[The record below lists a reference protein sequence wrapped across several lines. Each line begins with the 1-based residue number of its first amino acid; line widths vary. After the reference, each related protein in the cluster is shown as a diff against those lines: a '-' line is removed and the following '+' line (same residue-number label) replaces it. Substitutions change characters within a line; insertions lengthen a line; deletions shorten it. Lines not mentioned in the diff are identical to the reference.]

1 MVRPAAIP
9 AVAHE
14 LELLSIPLVA
24 ALIGYGTNWVAVRML
39 FFPVRF
45 WGVRLG
51 VVRWLAQ
58 FLPRRLQAIPGLI
71 DGGIGWQ
78 GIIPAR
84 AAKMG
89 SIAVDK
95 GIAKLG
101 SPREF
106 YDCLDPEAMA
116 DHIIAE
122 THGELG
128 ELVERIVEREH
139 PGLWRRVPPPLRK
152 RVLARVEAEL
162 PAIARRITRDVG
174 EHIEQ
179 LLDVKLMVIRRI
191 EENPALA
198 NRIFLEVGAKELRF
212 IVNSGLIFGF
222 ALGVLTIPLY
232 LTIDS
237 WLVLP
242 LAGVLVGYL
251 TNWIAV
257 RLIFQPMYPHRVGPF
272 TVQGLFMRRQP
283 EVADAYARVIAE
295 DVVTMTNVREEL
307 LTGPRSDRTRALVRK
322 ELRPAVDRALGAA
335 RLPVRV
341 AVGARGYDSVR
352 ESLASEAVEMT
363 MEPLRDPRFEAR
375 QAAAVRELLARRM
388 RALPEPDFAELLR
401 AAVEEDEWMLIAL
414 GGVLGFIAGCLQIA
428 FVL

>member
-1 MVRPAAIP
+1 
-9 AVAHE
+9 
-14 LELLSIPLVA
+14 
-24 ALIGYGTNWVAVRML
+24 ML

-45 WGVRLG
+45 RGVRLG
-51 VVRWLAQ
+51 ALRWAAQ
-58 FLPRRLQAIPGLI
+58 FLPRRVQAIPGLI
-71 DGGIGWQ
+71 DGGLGWQ

-122 THGELG
+122 ARGEIG

-139 PGLWRRVPPPLRK
+139 PGLWGRVPPPLRE
-152 RVLARVEAEL
+152 RVIARVESEL
-162 PAIARRITRDVG
+162 PAIAKQITRDVG

-179 LLDVKLMVIRRI
+179 LLDVKLMVIRRV
-191 EENPALA
+191 EQNPALA
-198 NRIFLEVGAKELRF
+198 NRMFLEVGAKELRF

-222 ALGVLTIPLY
+222 ALGLLTIPLY

-242 LAGVLVGYL
+242 LAGVVVGYL

-257 RLIFQPMYPHRVGPF
+257 R
-272 TVQGLFMRRQP
+272 
-283 EVADAYARVIAE
+283 
-295 DVVTMTNVREEL
+295 
-307 LTGPRSDRTRALVRK
+307 
-322 ELRPAVDRALGAA
+322 
-335 RLPVRV
+335 
-341 AVGARGYDSVR
+341 
-352 ESLASEAVEMT
+352 
-363 MEPLRDPRFEAR
+363 
-375 QAAAVRELLARRM
+375 
-388 RALPEPDFAELLR
+388 
-401 AAVEEDEWMLIAL
+401 
-414 GGVLGFIAGCLQIA
+414 
-428 FVL
+428 